1 MDERKT
7 LDADSLKNNKKLE
20 KLMELKLNY
29 KIPLLILLTHSD
41 NYCDEI
47 KKTEKNWKE
56 ICTKNIQ
63 KNKEDLLEYIN
74 NSIIKKIGVQDFE
87 ISRDDV
93 LHVVLIQP
101 QNIEEKS
108 LIEML
113 DEEELIEYNKA
124 DEIGKQKI
132 LKPYRKAINFKSNEV
147 PSFLAENNVLGK
159 KELIKKLK
167 EKIPAQY
174 HNTFIKI

>member
-1 MDERKT
+1 
-7 LDADSLKNNKKLE
+7 
-20 KLMELKLNY
+20 
-29 KIPLLILLTHSD
+29 
-41 NYCDEI
+41 
-47 KKTEKNWKE
+47 
-56 ICTKNIQ
+56 
-63 KNKEDLLEYIN
+63 
-74 NSIIKKIGVQDFE
+74 
-87 ISRDDV
+87 
-93 LHVVLIQP
+93 
-101 QNIEEKS
+101 
-108 LIEML
+108 ML

-147 PSFLAENNVLGK
+147 PSFLTENNVLGK

>member
-93 LHVVLIQP
+93 LHVVLIHP
-101 QNIEEKS
+101 
-108 LIEML
+108 
-113 DEEELIEYNKA
+113 
-124 DEIGKQKI
+124 KI
-132 LKPYRKAINFKSNEV
+132 LKRN
-147 PSFLAENNVLGK
+147 
-159 KELIKKLK
+159 
-167 EKIPAQY
+167 
-174 HNTFIKI
+174 H

>member
-20 KLMELKLNY
+20 SLIKLKLNY

-56 ICTKNIQ
+56 ICTKNI
-63 KNKEDLLEYIN
+63 KRNKEDLLGHIN
-74 NSIIKKIGVQDFE
+74 NSIIKTIGIQDFE
-87 ISRDDV
+87 ISRDNV

-101 QNIEEKS
+101 QNAEEKV
-108 LIEML
+108 LIAML

-124 DEIGKQKI
+124 DEKGKQKI
-132 LKPYRKAINFKSNEV
+132 LKPYRKAMNFQSNEV
-147 PSFLAENNVLGK
+147 QSFLIGINVLGK
-159 KELIKKLK
+159 KELIEKLK
-167 EKIPAQY
+167 EKIPVQY
-174 HNTFIKI
+174 HSTFIKI